1 MPSRVSSSGYASS
14 RSQRITWTSNP
25 ARASVPASFAI
36 RGSRPAG
43 LFERTKTT
51 RTAMS
56 SQERGDLLR
65 DLLPGRA
72 VAERVRPL
80 PFRAELAADRGADPR
95 GVRPREDVRSDLQGL
110 RTLRVLAQADA
121 RHAEEATFLL
131 ESAGGRVTLPG
142 VFPQG
147 GGRREEDVR
156 DLVGPDPVQLLG
168 LRLVEG
174 PDPGFDVGQ
183 PPFLL
188 LREEGPRDGRVRVP
202 VDDYE
207 VRVLRDAGDLPDR
220 RGDLQV
226 RRLLLQLELFVRL
239 PELHVPEEDPVH
251 HEVVMLTGM
260 HEDMFVVEAVQ
271 GLHDRGHLDDFRAG
285 PDDRDD
291 AAHRRR
297 RARNRGTIVKI
308 VPRAAQVE
316 TIITAPRLRAALL
329 VSVVTTVRNEARNIA
344 ALLDSLV
351 VQEPPFE
358 IIVVDSASQDATR
371 DIVRG
376 YERQYESV
384 HLYIFGGTRGA
395 GRNFGIR
402 EAKGEAIAFI
412 DGDAIANPFWLKEL
426 REGLR
431 RSDVVAGRTIQIGY
445 RPFEELE
452 RVELIVEG
460 TDVTYPSSNL
470 AYRKSVL
477 NEIGGFDRW
486 FVTAED
492 IDLNIRAV
500 RAGHTIAFR
509 AGAIVYH
516 RTRSSVFDFLR
527 QALWNGAGRKQLT
540 LKHGALWSRYRP
552 LAMLRQKTNFWSL
565 LRLNTA
571 LLGYIGYKF
580 FGKPLPR

>member
-1 MPSRVSSSGYASS
+1 
-14 RSQRITWTSNP
+14 
-25 ARASVPASFAI
+25 
-36 RGSRPAG
+36 
-43 LFERTKTT
+43 
-51 RTAMS
+51 
-56 SQERGDLLR
+56 
-65 DLLPGRA
+65 
-72 VAERVRPL
+72 
-80 PFRAELAADRGADPR
+80 
-95 GVRPREDVRSDLQGL
+95 
-110 RTLRVLAQADA
+110 
-121 RHAEEATFLL
+121 
-131 ESAGGRVTLPG
+131 
-142 VFPQG
+142 
-147 GGRREEDVR
+147 
-156 DLVGPDPVQLLG
+156 
-168 LRLVEG
+168 
-174 PDPGFDVGQ
+174 
-183 PPFLL
+183 
-188 LREEGPRDGRVRVP
+188 
-202 VDDYE
+202 
-207 VRVLRDAGDLPDR
+207 
-220 RGDLQV
+220 
-226 RRLLLQLELFVRL
+226 
-239 PELHVPEEDPVH
+239 
-251 HEVVMLTGM
+251 
-260 HEDMFVVEAVQ
+260 
-271 GLHDRGHLDDFRAG
+271 
-285 PDDRDD
+285 
-291 AAHRRR
+291 
-297 RARNRGTIVKI
+297 
-308 VPRAAQVE
+308 
-316 TIITAPRLRAALL
+316 LL

-344 ALLDSLV
+344 ALLDSLI

-376 YERQYESV
+376 YERQNESV
-384 HLYIFGGTRGA
+384 RLYIFGGTRGA

-402 EAKGEAIAFI
+402 EAKGEAVAFI

-431 RSDVVAGRTIQIGY
+431 HSDVVAGRTIQIGY